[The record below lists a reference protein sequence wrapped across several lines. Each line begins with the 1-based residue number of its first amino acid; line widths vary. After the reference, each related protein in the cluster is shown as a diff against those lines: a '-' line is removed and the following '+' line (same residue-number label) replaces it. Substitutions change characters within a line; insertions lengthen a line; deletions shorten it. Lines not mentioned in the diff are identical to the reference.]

1 MPGESRAL
9 PGRPNLRY
17 LKLEAKRRLAAGE
30 FRTLHDAQRAIA
42 REYGQPSWA
51 ALKQAI
57 DQATEANEA
66 AEPDSPA
73 LDQLRW
79 LRHRFSGAGQ
89 PGWTAP
95 AEDELQEHFSE
106 QFLAAI
112 PPARLVQAVS
122 QMAADLRGEFD
133 VIKQVPLRAQ
143 VRLGDLEYVVA
154 VEDEPPHR
162 LAGLR
167 ALPLGGKV
175 RDHRAPAPPRTR
187 GEVPA
192 EVPAIAAA
200 ALADL
205 GLPAL
210 LLAGAPAPDQASTDQ
225 ASTDQ
230 ASQQPWILAL
240 GWADLDRDEILDP
253 GHLFPAPGVTALV
266 TTTAVLRLVAAGRIG
281 LDRPVNDHLR
291 AVRLADD
298 TITVREVLAHTAG
311 VDNPEPRAMYA
322 HKVQDLATVMSPVI
336 ACPGPRGAVRPSNG
350 GVAVLGQLVADV
362 TAQPY
367 AEAVTGLVL
376 APLGLRDSSFPDRPA
391 SVPAGAVTGYALTGE
406 GVFRPIPP
414 QVPALQ
420 AVAGMWSTGADLVRL
435 GLGWS
440 SLLPEPLA
448 REALTPQAEP
458 GQPGSARTG
467 LGWLLPPD
475 GDVAIAAGSGY
486 DATAYLAV
494 RRRDG
499 RTHVVLTSRMIP
511 VNTIADRLMAA

>member
-1 MPGESRAL
+1 MPGGSRSL
-9 PGRPNLRY
+9 PGRPNLRH

-30 FRTLHDAQRAIA
+30 FPTLHDAQLAIA
-42 REYGQPSWA
+42 REYGEPSWA
-51 ALKQAI
+51 VLKQAI
-57 DQATEANEA
+57 GEAAEANEANEA
-66 AEPDSPA
+66 AEPGSPA

-79 LRHRFSGAGQ
+79 LRDRFSGAGQ

-122 QMAADLRGEFD
+122 QMAADLRGEFE

-143 VRLGDLEYVVA
+143 VRMGDLEYVVA

-175 RDHRAPAPPRTR
+175 RDHREPAPPRTR

-210 LLAGAPAPDQASTDQ
+210 LLAGAPAPNQ

-230 ASQQPWILAL
+230 ASQEPWVLAL

-266 TTTAVLRLVAAGRIG
+266 TTTAVLRLVADGRAG
-281 LDRPVNDHLR
+281 LDRPVNDYLR

-298 TITVREVLAHTAG
+298 TITVREVLAHTSG
-311 VDNPEPRAMYA
+311 VDNPPPRSLYA
-322 HKVQDLATVMSPVI
+322 DTVQDLAAVMGPII

-350 GVAVLGQLVADV
+350 GIAVLGQLVADV

-376 APLGLRDSSFPDRPA
+376 APLGLRQSSFPDRPA
-391 SVPAGAVTGYALTGE
+391 SVPAGAVTGYALTRE
-406 GVFRPIPP
+406 GVFRPVPP
-414 QVPALQ
+414 RVPALQ

-440 SLLPEPLA
+440 SLLPESLA
-448 REALTPQAEP
+448 HEALTPQAGP
-458 GQPGSARTG
+458 DQPGSARTG

-475 GDVAIAAGSGY
+475 GDVAIAAGIGY

-511 VNTIADRLMAA
+511 VNTIADRLMAT

>member
-1 MPGESRAL
+1 MPGGSRSL
-9 PGRPNLRY
+9 PGRPNLRH

-30 FRTLHDAQRAIA
+30 FPTLHDAQLAIA
-42 REYGQPSWA
+42 REYGEPSWA

-57 DQATEANEA
+57 GEAAEATEATEATETAEAAEATETAETAEA
-66 AEPDSPA
+66 AEPGSPA

-79 LRHRFSGAGQ
+79 LRDRFSGAGQ
-89 PGWTAP
+89 PGWTGP
-95 AEDELQEHFSE
+95 AEDKLREHFSE

-122 QMAADLRGEFD
+122 QMAADLRGEFE
-133 VIKQVPLRAQ
+133 VIKQVSLRAQ

-230 ASQQPWILAL
+230 ASQQPGILAL

-253 GHLFPAPGVTALV
+253 GHLFPAPGV
-266 TTTAVLRLVAAGRIG
+266 
-281 LDRPVNDHLR
+281 
-291 AVRLADD
+291 
-298 TITVREVLAHTAG
+298 
-311 VDNPEPRAMYA
+311 M
-322 HKVQDLATVMSPVI
+322 
-336 ACPGPRGAVRPSNG
+336 
-350 GVAVLGQLVADV
+350 
-362 TAQPY
+362 
-367 AEAVTGLVL
+367 
-376 APLGLRDSSFPDRPA
+376 PDR
-391 SVPAGAVTGYALTGE
+391 
-406 GVFRPIPP
+406 R
-414 QVPALQ
+414 
-420 AVAGMWSTGADLVRL
+420 
-435 GLGWS
+435 
-440 SLLPEPLA
+440 
-448 REALTPQAEP
+448 
-458 GQPGSARTG
+458 
-467 LGWLLPPD
+467 
-475 GDVAIAAGSGY
+475 
-486 DATAYLAV
+486 
-494 RRRDG
+494 
-499 RTHVVLTSRMIP
+499 
-511 VNTIADRLMAA
+511 

>member
-9 PGRPNLRY
+9 PGQPNLRY

-30 FRTLHDAQRAIA
+30 FRTLHDAQLAIA
-42 REYGQPSWA
+42 REYGEPSWA

-57 DQATEANEA
+57 DHATEA

-79 LRHRFSGAGQ
+79 LRDRFSAAGQ

-95 AEDELQEHFSE
+95 AEDELRKHFSE

-122 QMAADLRGEFD
+122 QMAADLRGEFE

-175 RDHRAPAPPRTR
+175 RDHREPAPPRTR

-210 LLAGAPAPDQASTDQ
+210 LLAGGAPASGEAGEE
-225 ASTDQ
+225 
-230 ASQQPWILAL
+230 PWILAL

-266 TTTAVLRLVAAGRIG
+266 TTTAVLRLVADGRAG

-311 VDNPEPRAMYA
+311 VDNPEPRALYA
-322 HKVQDLATVMSPVI
+322 HEVQDLATVMGPVI

-391 SVPAGAVTGYALTGE
+391 SVPAGAVTGYALTRE

-414 QVPALQ
+414 RVPALQ

-440 SLLPEPLA
+440 SLLPGPLA
-448 REALTPQAEP
+448 HEALTPQSGP
-458 GQPGSARTG
+458 DQPGSARTG
-467 LGWLLPPD
+467 LGWLLSPD

-494 RRRDG
+494 RLRDG

-511 VNTIADRLMAA
+511 VNTIADRLMAT